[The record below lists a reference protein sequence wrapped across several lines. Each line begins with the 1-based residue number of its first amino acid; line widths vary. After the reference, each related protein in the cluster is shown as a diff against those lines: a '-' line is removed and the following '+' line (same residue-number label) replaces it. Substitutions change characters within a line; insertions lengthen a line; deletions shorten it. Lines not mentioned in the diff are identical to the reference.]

1 MEYILEFILEHLW
14 ESILGLVGAIIL
26 AIFGYKKISKS
37 NSQKIT
43 AIGKNINI
51 KQNISD
57 KEPKE

>member
-1 MEYILEFILEHLW
+1 MEYIWDYILEHLW
-14 ESILGLVGAIIL
+14 ESILGLVGVIIL
-26 AIFGYKKISKS
+26 AIFGYKKKSKS

>member
-26 AIFGYKKISKS
+26 AIFGYKKISKP

-51 KQNISD
+51 KQTNSD

>member
-1 MEYILEFILEHLW
+1 MEHILEFILEHLW

>member
-26 AIFGYKKISKS
+26 AVFGYKKISKS